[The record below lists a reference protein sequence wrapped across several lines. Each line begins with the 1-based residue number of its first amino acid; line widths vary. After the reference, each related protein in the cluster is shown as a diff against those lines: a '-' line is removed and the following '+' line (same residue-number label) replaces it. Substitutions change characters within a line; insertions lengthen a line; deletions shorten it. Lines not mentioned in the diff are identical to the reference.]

1 MPIDCELT
9 VLCAVADVDDDTP
22 VRALAGEI
30 AVAVFRVGGRH
41 YVTQDA
47 CTHGPG
53 SLAEGFIDGEEVE
66 CPFHQGRFH
75 IPTGRPSAPPCTI
88 PLRVWDA
95 QVIDGQV
102 CINPQVERGDGPS
115 EGDRDASPGTE

>member
-1 MPIDCELT
+1 MAIDGEFT
-9 VLCAVADVDDDTP
+9 VLCAAADVDDDTP

-53 SLAEGFIDGEEVE
+53 SLAEGYIDGEEVE

-95 QVIDGQV
+95 LVIDGQV
-102 CINPQVERGDGPS
+102 CISVAC
-115 EGDRDASPGTE
+115 EGGSDASQGTE